1 MPRAAKSK
9 KATAAKAT
17 AAKPRN
23 AKKAAAKKK
32 PAAPAPRKRVT
43 FKPASGET
51 LKENATQLEVAER
64 MLAELAY
71 DLTVPTSYNFLAR
84 LRKAAGVADDAKV
97 RAAACGVCVG
107 EGSARALA
115 FVFGNPSPA

>member
-1 MPRAAKSK
+1 MWTEGCSFFCTPV
-9 KATAAKAT
+9 
-17 AAKPRN
+17 PPHQPPPNDHHPQLNDPPN
-23 AKKAAAKKK
+23 ALSLAHSSDEILGMEK
-32 PAAPAPRKRVT
+32 
-43 FKPASGET
+43 
-51 LKENATQLEVAER
+51 R